1 LVSMKANLQWLLT
14 IMQLTILLGMFG
26 CGNDFLISNEEKGEY
41 REIAWN
47 YLTKDEKEQV
57 IGDWRNAEVQIA
69 EYEEKSAV
77 WVTFDS
83 DSFLGPITVIVELK
97 TKEILGTLPR
107 L

>member
-1 LVSMKANLQWLLT
+1 MKSRFLV
-14 IMQLTILLGMFG
+14 QLTIFFGLLS
-26 CGNDFLISNEEKGEY
+26 CGNDFLISNEEKAEY

-69 EYEEKSAV
+69 EYKEKSAV

>member
-1 LVSMKANLQWLLT
+1 MKSRFLV
-14 IMQLTILLGMFG
+14 QLTIFFGLLG
-26 CGNDFLISNEEKGEY
+26 CGNDFLISNHEKAAF
-41 REIAWN
+41 RQIAWN
-47 YLTKDEKEQV
+47 YLTAEEKAQV
-57 IGDWRNAEVQIA
+57 IGDWRNAEVQVA
-69 EYEEKSAV
+69 EYKEKSAV

>member
-1 LVSMKANLQWLLT
+1 MKSKLLV
-14 IMQLTILLGMFG
+14 QLTIFLGVLG
-26 CGNDFLISNEEKGEY
+26 CGNDFLISNHEKAAF
-41 REIAWN
+41 RQIAWN
-47 YLTKDEKEQV
+47 YLALEEKAQV

-69 EYEEKSAV
+69 EYKEKSAV